1 MILKYNLQL
10 TSREQRLTHNANTPD
25 KVKGQDHAGHLIGD
39 RFGGSPNLD
48 NLVSQHKDVN
58 LSAYKVLENKW
69 AEAIKSGKN
78 VKIQMQIEYA
88 AGTRR
93 PTRFVG
99 HYWIDGKHTPID
111 IDNL

>member
-48 NLVSQHKDVN
+48 NL
-58 LSAYKVLENKW
+58 
-69 AEAIKSGKN
+69 
-78 VKIQMQIEYA
+78 
-88 AGTRR
+88 
-93 PTRFVG
+93 
-99 HYWIDGKHTPID
+99 
-111 IDNL
+111 